1 MRRVVL
7 LLAVIF
13 MTAPAMAVTSLEIV
27 DLGGCWAEI
36 RYDAIGEAELPRAFG
51 LRISVSGDGSPVIE
65 EVDVTSTEPYDIYLG
80 TIEFEGDPLEIKD
93 PNPLYSPVA
102 PSDDPGAAGTGLNT
116 DTIVVEMASLYNVIT
131 LPPADIPADSGLL
144 IKVKVSENCLMSVVV
159 DSTRGGVVMEDGNA
173 PAPDVSQ
180 ATSEPVTCIV
190 EEDCVKTTA
199 PFYQEWLGS
208 AGSARPLA
216 TWTKPDCWCYER
228 NCRGDVDNCKEAWNS
243 YWVYSIDYDLLKAA
257 YGLLDNLVV
266 GSYICAN
273 FDHLWEAWD
282 SYAVYDLDFDIVKQ
296 YYGLLE
302 GNVPTCPLNWD
313 GLSNPDADDYN
324 FLIPGTPDCGM

>member
-13 MTAPAMAVTSLEIV
+13 MAAPAMAVTSLEIV

-51 LRISVSGDGSPVIE
+51 LRISVDGGETITD
-65 EVDVTSTEPYDIYLG
+65 VDVTTTEPYDIYLG
-80 TIEFEGDPLEIKD
+80 TIEFGGEPLGIT
-93 PNPLYSPVA
+93 NPGTPVA
-102 PSDDPGAAGTGLNT
+102 PSADPGAEGTGLGT
-116 DTIVVEMASLYNVIT
+116 SEIVIEMASLYDVIT
-131 LPPADIPADSGLL
+131 LPPEDIPADNGLL
-144 IKVKVSENCLMSVVV
+144 IKVEVSGNCNMSVVV

-180 ATSEPVTCIV
+180 ATSIAVTCDEPPI
-190 EEDCVKTTA
+190 DCVKTTA
-199 PFYQEWLGS
+199 PFYQAWLGS

-228 NCRGDVDNCKEAWNS
+228 NCRGDADNCKEAWNS
-243 YWVYSIDYDLLKAA
+243 YWVYSVDYDLLKDA

-282 SYAVYDLDFDIVKQ
+282 SYAVYDLDFGIVKQ

-302 GNVPTCPLNWD
+302 GSVPTCPLDWD
-313 GLSNPDADDYN
+313 GDSVDDYN
-324 FLIPGTPDCGM
+324 FLIPGTPDCGL